1 MMNSTDLKMIEK
13 ILDALGFRVNV
24 SFAFEESQVV
34 VTKKDPWEGVEF
46 VMDAW
51 GFIFKIDKKEGERFY
66 DCNGKWESI
75 SRCSPSTEEAYVEQL
90 KKEAFERFG
99 LIKVGDEFNAEWNI
113 VKSNTIAK
121 EYDPDKWTYDSTNDR
136 LFLAKI
142 GDGGAIIYQK
152 GKWAER
158 VKDRITV
165 KYHKPASNN
174 DAYYFGFK
182 ISNLTFD
189 REKAGKYLAQQLEN
203 YLNDE
208 SKSV

>member
-1 MMNSTDLKMIEK
+1 MNDTDLKMIEK

-75 SRCSPSTEEAYVEQL
+75 SRCSPSTESAYVEQL
-90 KKEAFERFG
+90 KKEAVERFG
-99 LIKVGDEFNAEWNI
+99 EIKEGDKFNP
-113 VKSNTIAK
+113 NTIDK
-121 EYDPDKWTYDSTNDR
+121 RWCESSEVNFDDDFCDDWWYDNEEDR
-136 LFLAKI
+136 LLV
-142 GDGGAIIYQK
+142 GGVLIYSQ

-189 REKAGKYLAQQLEN
+189 RKKAGKYLAQQLEN

>member
-1 MMNSTDLKMIEK
+1 MNSSDLKMIEK
-13 ILDALGFRVNV
+13 ILDTFGYEL
-24 SFAFEESQVV
+24 
-34 VTKKDPWEGVEF
+34 KKKETSKDKWEGVEF

-99 LIKVGDEFNAEWNI
+99 EIMAGDRFDFTATGHSYHKDKEIHLNI
-113 VKSNTIAK
+113 G
-121 EYDPDKWTYDSTNDR
+121 PKWRYKKTTDILSYY
-136 LFLAKI
+136 
-142 GDGGAIIYQK
+142 GWHIYKQ

-158 VKDRITV
+158 VKERIEV
-165 KYHKPASNN
+165 KFLDHVIHNKFNRF
-174 DAYYFGFK
+174 DFR
-182 ISNLTFD
+182 ISEQIYKSENLNSFL
-189 REKAGKYLAQQLEN
+189 REQLEN